1 MIYINAMLV
10 LTIAYLVNNLYM
22 EHKKMKQGRNAKTFI
37 KEASVLDFGPSA
49 N

>member
-10 LTIAYLVNNLYM
+10 LTIAYLVNNLYR
-22 EHKKMKQGRNAKTFI
+22 EHKKMSRGRKAKTLN
-37 KEASVLDFGPSA
+37 KLAPVVDLKPNA